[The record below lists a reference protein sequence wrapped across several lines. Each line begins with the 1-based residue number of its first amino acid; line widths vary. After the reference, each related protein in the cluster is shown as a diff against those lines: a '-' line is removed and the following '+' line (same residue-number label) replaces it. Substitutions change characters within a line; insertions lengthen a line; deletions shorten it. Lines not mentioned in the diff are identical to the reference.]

1 MLFFSTLFE
10 ITDCDLKRTHP
21 RSGRT
26 RLKPAD
32 ITMNAKPPFAKHLM
46 RKLADPRHIGH
57 ADYLTAKQRA
67 HKSDKL
73 PA

>member
-21 RSGRT
+21 RSGK
-26 RLKPAD
+26 RLTPAE
-32 ITMNAKPPFAKHLM
+32 ISMNAKPPFAKHLM